1 MELNRDTKLKDIVS
15 AYPSLKTRLAEINPK
30 FSLLNSPI
38 GKVMIGKVMIGKV
51 TISDMSQRS
60 GMDMN
65 SLIDEIRKLIEE
77 ETLST

>member
-38 GKVMIGKVMIGKV
+38 GKVMIGKV

-65 SLIDEIRKLIEE
+65 SLIDGIRKLIEE
-77 ETLST
+77 ETHST

>member
-1 MELNRDTKLKDIVS
+1 MKDIVS

-38 GKVMIGKVMIGKV
+38 GKVMIGKV
-51 TISDMSQRS
+51 TISDMSQKS

-65 SLIDEIRKLIEE
+65 SLIDGIRKLMEE

>member
-1 MELNRDTKLKDIVS
+1 MELNRYTKLKDIVS

-38 GKVMIGKVMIGKV
+38 GKVMIGKV

-65 SLIDEIRKLIEE
+65 SLIDGIRKLIEE

>member
-15 AYPSLKTRLAEINPK
+15 AYPSLKTRLVEINPE
-30 FSLLNSPI
+30 FSLLNSP
-38 GKVMIGKVMIGKV
+38 IGKVMIGKV

-65 SLIDEIRKLIEE
+65 SLIDGIRKLIEE

>member
-1 MELNRDTKLKDIVS
+1 MELNQDTKLKDIVS

-38 GKVMIGKVMIGKV
+38 GKVMIGKV

-65 SLIDEIRKLIEE
+65 SLIDGIRKLIEE

>member
-38 GKVMIGKVMIGKV
+38 GKVMIGKV
-51 TISDMSQRS
+51 TISDVSQRS

>member
-15 AYPSLKTRLAEINPK
+15 AYPSLKSRLAEINPK
-30 FSLLNSPI
+30 FSLLNSP
-38 GKVMIGKVMIGKV
+38 IGKVMIGKV

-65 SLIDEIRKLIEE
+65 SLIDGIRKLIEE